1 MRTFIG
7 ILALLAAGIPSP
19 GLPQSSPKLQ
29 TFFQQNIGLNED
41 QIRSIRDGEPVAKA
55 LPSRTPDEMF
65 LFGAVFIHAAPEAY
79 LLYARDLDRIRKV
92 PSFLALAAFSS
103 PPQIS
108 DLKDFSLD
116 SEEIQDLR
124 HCKPGHCPIQAPGST
139 IELLQRSIDWS
150 APDVDEQ
157 VNQLVRE
164 NALEFLLGYQRD
176 GNQAFGVYNDKRD
189 PTVVEHQFAYML
201 SYSKAL
207 PEYLPDFYQYL
218 LSYPN
223 AKPENVRD
231 AFYWS
236 KVKFGLKPTL
246 RIVHMMTMRG
256 NPADEV
262 AYAIAEKQLYS
273 SHYFE
278 TALDLT
284 FCVRSSDYDP
294 ARPGFYLIKAMGS
307 EQGGLTGVKGSVV
320 RKTAVDRSVSSLRNV
335 LASTKNAV
343 EGR

>member
-1 MRTFIG
+1 M
-7 ILALLAAGIPSP
+7 
-19 GLPQSSPKLQ
+19 Q
-29 TFFQQNIGLNED
+29 TFFQQDVGLTQD
-41 QIRSIRDGEPVAKA
+41 QIAAIGDGQPVAKA
-55 LPSRTPDEMF
+55 LPSRTPDEVF
-65 LFGAVFIHAAPEAY
+65 LFGAVYIHAAPEAY
-79 LLYARDLDRIRKV
+79 LLYVRDLDRIRKL
-92 PSFLALAAFSS
+92 PSFLAIGVFSG

-108 DLKDFSLD
+108 DLKDFSFD

-124 HCKPGHCPIQAPGST
+124 RCKPGNCPIQAPGSSV
-139 IELLQRSIDWS
+139 EVLQRSIDWS
-150 APDVDEQ
+150 APDVNEQ

-164 NALEFLLGYQRD
+164 DALEFLLAYQRD
-176 GNQAFGVYNDKRD
+176 GNEALGVYNDKRD
-189 PTVVEHQFAYML
+189 PTVVEHQFAYVL

-223 AKPENVRD
+223 AKPENVKD
-231 AFYWS
+231 TFYWS

-246 RIVHMMTMRG
+246 RIVQMVTMRG

-262 AYAIAEKQLYS
+262 AYAVAEKQLYS

-278 TALDLT
+278 TSLDLT
-284 FCVRSSDYDP
+284 FCVRGRDYDP

-307 EQGGLTGVKGSVV
+307 EQAGLTGIKGSAV
-320 RKTAVDRSVSSLRNV
+320 RKAAVGRSVSSLRNA
-335 LASTKNAV
+335 LAAARNAV

>member
-7 ILALLAAGIPSP
+7 TLALLAAGIPSP

-29 TFFQQNIGLNED
+29 SFFQQNIGLNED

-65 LFGAVFIHAAPEAY
+65 LFGAVYIYAAPEAY
-79 LLYARDLDRIRKV
+79 LLYARDVDRIRKV
-92 PSFLALAAFSS
+92 PSFLALGLFSS

-108 DLKDFSLD
+108 DLKDFSFD
-116 SEEIQDLR
+116 SEEILDLQ
-124 HCKPGHCPIQAPGST
+124 HCKPGNCPIQAPGST
-139 IELLQRSIDWS
+139 IEVLQRSVDWS
-150 APDVDEQ
+150 APDVNEQ
-157 VNQLVRE
+157 VNHLVRE
-164 NALEFLLGYQRD
+164 GALEFLLSYQRD

-231 AFYWS
+231 SFYWS

-256 NPADEV
+256 NPTDEV

-284 FCVRSSDYDP
+284 FCVRGSDYNP
-294 ARPGFYLIKAMGS
+294 AKPGFYLIKAMGS
-307 EQGGLTGVKGSVV
+307 EQAGLTGVKGSVV
-320 RKTAVDRSVSSLRNV
+320 RKAAVGRSVSSLRNV
-335 LASTKNAV
+335 LTAARNAV

>member
-1 MRTFIG
+1 MRTFIS
-7 ILALLAAGIPSP
+7 ILALFAAGIRSP

-29 TFFQQNIGLNED
+29 RFFQQNIGLNED
-41 QIRSIRDGEPVAKA
+41 QISSIRDGEPVAKA

-65 LFGAVFIHAAPEAY
+65 LFGAVYIHAAPEAY

-92 PSFLALAAFSS
+92 PSFLALGAFSS

-124 HCKPGHCPIQAPGST
+124 HCTPGHCAIQAPGST

-164 NALEFLLGYQRD
+164 NALEFVIGYQRD

-189 PTVVEHQFAYML
+189 PTVIEHQFSYML

-231 AFYWS
+231 TFYWS

-307 EQGGLTGVKGSVV
+307 EQAGLTGVKGSVV
-320 RKTAVDRSVSSLRNV
+320 RKAAVDRSVSSLRNV
-335 LASTKNAV
+335 LAAARNAV